1 MKQIKDSKRPG
12 EWTLALSHGTVEC
25 KDIDVSRRFYRDFLG
40 LETVRRGDM
49 AIWFRCGGGWMVA
62 SVGTGEKQESLPIEA
77 RWCLDMAS
85 AEDVTNAHAYAH
97 RLKDEFHIQEILP
110 IEEKKGR
117 RMFCLKD
124 LDGNWWEIGF
134 HPGRLYDAVFESA
147 SQTLPAAGDLT
158 AAVVTTGRTSQ
169 GKTP

>member
-1 MKQIKDSKRPG
+1 MEQNAALKGPG
-12 EWTLALSHGTVEC
+12 EWTLALSHGTIEC
-25 KDIDVSRRFYRDFLG
+25 KDIDASRRFYRDFLG

-62 SVGTGEKQESLPIEA
+62 SVGTGEKQESLPIDS

-85 AEDVTNAHAYAH
+85 AEEVTKAHTSAR
-97 RLKDEFHIQEILP
+97 RLKDDFQIQEILP
-110 IEEKKGR
+110 IQEVHGR

-134 HPGRLYDAVFESA
+134 HPGRLYDSIFEGA
-147 SQTLPAAGDLT
+147 SHAAPAG
-158 AAVVTTGRTSQ
+158 TS
-169 GKTP
+169 